1 MLRTYKFL
9 DFFYLGSLHDMSN
22 TLRYPVLRTEV
33 CHAIMESNEVGPVE
47 AKIRCLTDLSDA
59 GCQGRQERKIMQHI
73 VSISSRYHQLVFQ
86 AIKPNCSV
94 CPVALDTRAIFKF
107 EDSKS

>member
-1 MLRTYKFL
+1 
-9 DFFYLGSLHDMSN
+9 MSN
-22 TLRYPVLRTEV
+22 TLRYLAPRTEV

-73 VSISSRYHQLVFQ
+73 KQIPPTSLSENQ
-86 AIKPNCSV
+86 A
-94 CPVALDTRAIFKF
+94 
-107 EDSKS
+107 

>member
-1 MLRTYKFL
+1 MANT
-9 DFFYLGSLHDMSN
+9 S
-22 TLRYPVLRTEV
+22 TLRCPVPRTEV

-73 VSISSRYHQLVFQ
+73 KQLPQTSLSDNQ
-86 AIKPNCSV
+86 A
-94 CPVALDTRAIFKF
+94 
-107 EDSKS
+107 

>member
-1 MLRTYKFL
+1 MLRTYSFL
-9 DFFYLGSLHDMSN
+9 GFLFPGKSPKMSN

-33 CHAIMESNEVGPVE
+33 CHAIMESNEVGPVG

-73 VSISSRYHQLVFQ
+73 VSISHQ
-86 AIKPNCSV
+86 AGTTN
-94 CPVALDTRAIFKF
+94 
-107 EDSKS
+107 